1 MFLYQ
6 TPLRDMQFVLH
17 ELLGAS
23 ASIAAMRRAV
33 SWDRE
38 TTDQAI
44 DAVGRFAGSELARL
58 NAGGD
63 EEGCRVEAGVV
74 RTPRGFAEAYR
85 RFVDA
90 GWPTLAYDEK
100 FGGQGAPAILYS
112 AMLEMLYA
120 ANAGWTMYFGTARGA
135 YECLHTHASPQQQ
148 AYYLPNVVSGRWTTT
163 MCLTE
168 AHCGSDLGLL
178 RTRAVPQADGS
189 YRINGSKLFISGGDQ
204 DFTENIVHLVLAR
217 VTGAPPGVR
226 GISLFV
232 VPKHLPQAGGLSPER
247 NGMTATAVEHKM
259 GLRGSATCAMNFEDS
274 VGWLVGRPNEGMRN
288 MFVMINSSRI
298 GVAVQAVGLAQAAYC
313 SALGYARER
322 LQMRAAGGPRRPDLP
337 ADPIIEHAD
346 VRRMLLT
353 QKAHVEAGRM
363 LVYWLSLLLDQEA
376 FGADE
381 TTRSEAAGLVGLLTP
396 VAKAFLT
403 ENAFVAA
410 NHAIQ
415 IHGGHGYI
423 RDHGVEQIVRD
434 VRIAQI
440 YEGTNGIQA
449 RDLLARKVLADGGAQ
464 LDAFLNR
471 VWHDVADGG
480 IAGLPGGFAEP
491 LLRVC
496 DDLRQL
502 PARIGGAAA
511 GNADEIG
518 AAGTDFLRA
527 LGHVACAWLFAR
539 AAGVATLRLSAGTSD
554 PLYAS
559 KLATAR
565 FYFSRLLPEASM
577 HLHVARS
584 GAASL
589 SDLREDHLFV

>member
-1 MFLYQ
+1 MFRYQ
-6 TPLRDMQFVLH
+6 TPLRDIQFVLH
-17 ELLGAS
+17 ELLDAS
-23 ASIAAMRRAV
+23 PTLAAMSRPIC
-33 SWDRE
+33 WDRD

-44 DAVGRFAGSELARL
+44 EAVGRFVERELVPL
-58 NAGGD
+58 NASGD
-63 EEGCRVEAGVV
+63 EEGCRVEGDAVK
-74 RTPRGFAEAYR
+74 TPKGFADAYR

-100 FGGQGAPAILYS
+100 YGGQGAPAILYS
-112 AMLEMLYA
+112 AMLETLYS

-135 YECLHTHASPQQQ
+135 SECLEAHASPQQKE
-148 AYYLPNVVSGRWTTT
+148 YYLPKVVSGQWTTT

-178 RTRAVPQADGS
+178 RTRAVPHADGS
-189 YRINGSKLFISGGDQ
+189 YRITGSKLFISGGDQ

-217 VTGAPPGVR
+217 LPDAPSGVG

-232 VPKHLPQAGGLSPER
+232 VPKHLPEGNGLALEK
-247 NGMTATAVEHKM
+247 NGIVATAVEHKM
-259 GLRGSATCAMNFEDS
+259 GLRGSATCAMNFEGS

-288 MFVMINSSRI
+288 MFVMINSSRV
-298 GVAVQAVGLAQAAYC
+298 GVAVQAIGLAQAAYC

-322 LQMRAAGGPRRPDLP
+322 LQMRAAGGPKCPDLP

-363 LVYWLSLLLDQEA
+363 LIYWLSLLLDQEA

-381 TTRSEAAGLVGLLTP
+381 AARREAADLVGLLTP

-403 ENAFVAA
+403 ENASVVA
-410 NHAIQ
+410 NLAIQ

-449 RDLLARKVLADGGAQ
+449 RDLLARKVIGDGGAK

-471 VWHDVADGG
+471 VRRDMAVGG
-480 IAGLPGGFAEP
+480 IAGLPDGFAEP
-491 LLRVC
+491 LLRLC
-496 DDLRQL
+496 EELRDLTLQVSDAVRT
-502 PARIGGAAA
+502 R
-511 GNADEIG
+511 ADEIG
-518 AAGTDFLRA
+518 AAGSDFLRA
-527 LGHVACAWLFAR
+527 LGHVTCAWLFAR
-539 AAGVATLRLSAGTSD
+539 AAGLTTQRLNEGTSD
-554 PLYAS
+554 PFYAA

-565 FYFSRLLPEASM
+565 FYFTRLLPEASM
-577 HLHVARS
+577 NIGVARS
-584 GAASL
+584 GLASL
-589 SDLREDHLFV
+589 SDLREDQLFV

>member
-1 MFLYQ
+1 
-6 TPLRDMQFVLH
+6 MQFVLH

-23 ASIAAMRRAV
+23 VTIAAMGRPI
-33 SWDRE
+33 SWDRD

-44 DAVGRFAGSELARL
+44 EAVGRFAEGELVPL
-58 NAGGD
+58 NASGD
-63 EEGCRVEAGVV
+63 EEGCRVEGGVV
-74 RTPRGFAEAYR
+74 RTPQGYAEAYH
-85 RFVDA
+85 RFVNA
-90 GWPTLAYDEK
+90 GWPTLAYDEE

-112 AMLEMLYA
+112 AMLETLYS

-135 YECLHTHASPQQQ
+135 YKCLQAHASPQQK
-148 AYYLPNVVSGRWTTT
+148 AYYLPNVVSGKWTAT

-178 RTRAVPQADGS
+178 RTRGVPQADGS

-217 VTGAPPGVR
+217 LPGAPPGVR

-232 VPKHLPQAGGLSPER
+232 VPKHLAEGSGLSLER
-247 NGMTATAVEHKM
+247 NGMIATAVEHKM

-274 VGWLVGRPNEGMRN
+274 VGWLVGQPNEGLRN
-288 MFVMINSSRI
+288 MFVMINSSRV
-298 GVAVQAVGLAQAAYC
+298 GVAVQAIGLAQAAYC
-313 SALGYARER
+313 SALSYARER
-322 LQMRAAGGPRRPDLP
+322 LQMRAAGGPKRPDLP

-376 FGADE
+376 FGPDE
-381 TTRSEAAGLVGLLTP
+381 ATRREAADLVGLLTP

-423 RDHGVEQIVRD
+423 RDHGVEQIARD

-449 RDLLARKVLADGGAQ
+449 RDLLARKVIGDGGTK

-471 VWHDVADGG
+471 VRRDMTDGG
-480 IAGLPGGFAEP
+480 IAGLPDGFAEP
-491 LLRVC
+491 LLRLC
-496 DDLRQL
+496 NELRQL
-502 PARIGGAAA
+502 TFQIRDAVRTD
-511 GNADEIG
+511 ADEIG
-518 AAGTDFLRA
+518 AAGSDFLRA
-527 LGHVACAWLFAR
+527 LGHVTCAWLFAQ
-539 AAGVATLRLSAGTSD
+539 AAGLATQRLVEGTPD
-554 PLYAS
+554 PFYAA

-565 FYFSRLLPEASM
+565 FYFARLLPEASM
-577 HLHVARS
+577 NLNVARS
-584 GAASL
+584 GMASL
-589 SDLREDHLFV
+589 SDLREDRLFV

>member
-1 MFLYQ
+1 MFRYQ

-17 ELLGAS
+17 EMLDAS
-23 ASIAAMRRAV
+23 AAIAAMDRPV
-33 SWDRE
+33 SWDR
-38 TTDQAI
+38 TMTDQAI
-44 DAVGRFAGSELARL
+44 DAVGRFAENELKPL
-58 NAGGD
+58 NASGD
-63 EEGCRVEAGVV
+63 EEGCRIEDGAV

-90 GWPTLAYDEK
+90 GWPTLACDEK

-135 YECLHTHASPQQQ
+135 CDCLSAHASPQQQ
-148 AYYLPNVVSGRWTTT
+148 AYYLPNVVSGKWTAT

-189 YRINGSKLFISGGDQ
+189 YRITGSKLFISGGDQ

-217 VTGAPPGVR
+217 VKGAPPGVR

-232 VPKHLPQAGGLSPER
+232 VPKHLPEAGGLSRER
-247 NGMTATAVEHKM
+247 NGMTASAVEHKM

-274 VGWLVGRPNEGMRN
+274 AGWLVGQPNEGLRN

-313 SALGYARER
+313 SALHYARER
-322 LQMRAAGGPRRPDLP
+322 LQMRAAGGPKRPDLP

-363 LVYWLSLLLDQEA
+363 LVCWLSLLVDEEA
-376 FGADE
+376 FGPDE
-381 TTRSEAAGLVGLLTP
+381 TTRREAADLVGLLTP

-403 ENAFVAA
+403 ENAFAVAS
-410 NHAIQ
+410 HAIQ

-449 RDLLARKVLADGGAQ
+449 RDLLARKVVADGGAK

-471 VWHDVADGG
+471 VRHDVANGG
-480 IAGLPGGFAEP
+480 IAGLPEGFAEP
-491 LLRVC
+491 LLRLC
-496 DDLRQL
+496 DNLKQLTLRV
-502 PARIGGAAA
+502 GDAA
-511 GNADEIG
+511 GIHADEIG
-518 AAGTDFLRA
+518 AAGSDFLRA
-527 LGHVACAWLFAR
+527 LGHVTCAWLFAR
-539 AAGVATLRLSAGTSD
+539 AAGVATLRLSDGTED
-554 PLYAS
+554 PFYAS

-565 FYFSRLLPEASM
+565 FYFARLLPEASM
-577 HLHVARS
+577 HLDVARS

-589 SDLREDHLFV
+589 SDLREDQLFV